1 MASCRQCKH
10 LEGNV
15 PFPDKDNSMHSK
27 EAPFKHCI
35 ILDAMSILK
44 FIDVLDDNAFS

>member
-15 PFPDKDNSMHSK
+15 PFPDKDNSTHSK